1 MTQTEPKKR
10 TGAIKKTPVEK
21 EEAEENTLARYA
33 RETRGEMRKVTWP
46 TREDATR
53 LTLIVLGFTT
63 VFALF
68 LGFLDFGWS
77 RLVALIIEVLG

>member
-46 TREDATR
+46 TREDAIR

-63 VFALF
+63 IFSLF
-68 LGFLDFGWS
+68 LGLLDFGWS
-77 RLVALIIEVLG
+77 SLVAFIIDILG